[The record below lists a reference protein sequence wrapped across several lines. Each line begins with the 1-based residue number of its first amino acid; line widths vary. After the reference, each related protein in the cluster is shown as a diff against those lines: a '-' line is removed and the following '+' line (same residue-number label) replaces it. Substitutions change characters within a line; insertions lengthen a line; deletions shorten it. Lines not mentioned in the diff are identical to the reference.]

1 MSRAKLDLAD
11 FHIGNLTDFWS
22 LSYTL
27 DKAVAKL
34 RKYGIGRVDLVLL
47 GDIHDYQNMYPTQ
60 VSLTKGVWQAYGAAG
75 LVDWMVEKLKS
86 RGVSV
91 DKIVIVEGNH
101 DRCLHEG
108 ISLTGY
114 LVQALEKIGFRSK
127 VEVYSSAYIDVNG
140 VLYTHSILQRS
151 LGSYIYGISPRMI
164 REANKLTKRYKVHKI
179 ITGHVH
185 KFGMVRNVHGWVV
198 TIPSFQIDLS
208 KKEDDRGGA
217 LVMDG
222 EDVIPVEPDKALA
235 PEEMDENLL
244 YEKVLEELVEYIKRY
259 WKKSLIPYRACAI
272 KVLYI
277 GLPKKEEGKVWWK
290 LSLIHI

>member
-1 MSRAKLDLAD
+1 MYIHKQTTHSISAGTITMYINESRRAYASSPSQPRQTMIYLGRLRLPASPSGDVMSRAKLDLAD

-91 DKIVIVEGNH
+91 DKIVIVEDNH
-101 DRCLHEG
+101 DRRLHEG

-114 LVQALEKIGFRSK
+114 LVQAYE
-127 VEVYSSAYIDVNG
+127 EV
-140 VLYTHSILQRS
+140 Q
-151 LGSYIYGISPRMI
+151 GSQNHCRARPQ
-164 REANKLTKRYKVHKI
+164 
-179 ITGHVH
+179 
-185 KFGMVRNVHGWVV
+185 VRN
-198 TIPSFQIDLS
+198 S
-208 KKEDDRGGA
+208 
-217 LVMDG
+217 
-222 EDVIPVEPDKALA
+222 
-235 PEEMDENLL
+235 
-244 YEKVLEELVEYIKRY
+244 
-259 WKKSLIPYRACAI
+259 
-272 KVLYI
+272 
-277 GLPKKEEGKVWWK
+277 
-290 LSLIHI
+290 